1 MIDNPVLVN
10 MLIPASTV
18 VRVVQAPAEQLTLIA
33 LGMVDSALFDV
44 VALEL
49 KLLTGDI
56 SVVQIPP
63 EQLVIVVSIVSNSV
77 LVEATSSSL
86 SSQLMVAVVVASLV
100 IVVTGT
106 VRVEQ
111 TPPGHVVIVV
121 STVEVSVVVNVFALA
136 LIVVTGDISVV
147 QIPPEQLVIVVSTVE
162 T

>member
-1 MIDNPVLVN
+1 M
-10 MLIPASTV
+10 
-18 VRVVQAPAEQLTLIA
+18 
-33 LGMVDSALFDV
+33 
-44 VALEL
+44 
-49 KLLTGDI
+49 
-56 SVVQIPP
+56 VQIPP

-136 LIVVTGDISVV
+136 LIVVTRQRPYDQLRAVSNRST
-147 QIPPEQLVIVVSTVE
+147 PPPYPGTVSFSSSCICTIFF
-162 T
+162 